1 MKNHLNNKLVI
12 GYIGYR
18 STLAKAFKKQFK
30 KKINFKIYYGDITKQ
45 KDIKNWLIK
54 NKDISILVNF
64 AAISSVVNCERKK
77 KRALMVNSTAVIN
90 LLNIINK
97 LRLPKFEYFLAI
109 SSSHVFKKSN
119 YKLKEN
125 SIKKPTNYYG
135 FTKLSMEK
143 FILNNYKR
151 FFFKI
156 GIARIFNYYIKYSK
170 KSFFINDILHKFKK
184 KDKILKFKNT
194 NTLRDYISIN
204 DINTAIFKMIDL
216 KLAKD
221 FNICSGKK
229 TNLNDIIKK
238 IHKKYNNK
246 KIFFSNKRVG
256 SLVGSNNKLKNNRWK
271 ISNYNVLDDL

>member
-1 MKNHLNNKLVI
+1 LKNHLNNKLVI

-30 KKINFKIYYGDITKQ
+30 KKISFKIYYGDITKQ

-151 FFFKI
+151 FFF
-156 GIARIFNYYIKYSK
+156 
-170 KSFFINDILHKFKK
+170 
-184 KDKILKFKNT
+184 
-194 NTLRDYISIN
+194 
-204 DINTAIFKMIDL
+204 
-216 KLAKD
+216 
-221 FNICSGKK
+221 
-229 TNLNDIIKK
+229 
-238 IHKKYNNK
+238 
-246 KIFFSNKRVG
+246 
-256 SLVGSNNKLKNNRWK
+256 
-271 ISNYNVLDDL
+271 